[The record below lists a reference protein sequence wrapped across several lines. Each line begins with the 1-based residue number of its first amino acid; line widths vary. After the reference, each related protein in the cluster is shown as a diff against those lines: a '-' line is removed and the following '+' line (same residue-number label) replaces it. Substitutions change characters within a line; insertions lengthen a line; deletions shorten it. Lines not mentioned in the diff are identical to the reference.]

1 MVLARMGA
9 SRLEEC
15 DPVDVTF
22 LDPTAEPGL
31 PITPYE
37 LRADLVGGDVSIGL
51 LANSFVDSEAFLRQI
66 ADHLAGLVPG
76 ATFVEYNKTTVAG
89 SAEPISETVA
99 AGVRNECTAVITAY
113 GH

>member
-1 MVLARMGA
+1 MDL
-9 SRLEEC
+9 
-15 DPVDVTF
+15 TF

-37 LRADLVGGDVSIGL
+37 LRADLAAGDVSIGL
-51 LANSFVDSEAFLRQI
+51 LANSFVDSEEFLRQI
-66 ADHLAGLVPG
+66 AGHLADLVPG
-76 ATFVEYNKTTVAG
+76 VSFNEYDKTSPTRA
-89 SAEPISETVA
+89 SEMISEAVA

>member
-1 MVLARMGA
+1 MVLARMCA
-9 SRLEEC
+9 NRLEKR
-15 DPVDVTF
+15 DLVDVTF

-66 ADHLAGLVPG
+66 ADHLADLVPG
-76 ATFVEYNKTTVAG
+76 ASFVEYNKTSPSRA
-89 SAEPISETVA
+89 SEMISETVA